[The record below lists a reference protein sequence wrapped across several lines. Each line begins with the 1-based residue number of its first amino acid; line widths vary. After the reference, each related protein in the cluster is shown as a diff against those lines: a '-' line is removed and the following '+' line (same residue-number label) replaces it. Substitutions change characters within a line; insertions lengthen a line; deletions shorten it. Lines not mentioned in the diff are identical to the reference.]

1 MERFAVFVFLLL
13 SLHVIACSLGSFL
26 FPHSAVVS
34 WLTNSFLKSA
44 VYALV
49 GDPREGSGR
58 IDGRRHVSLV
68 TPPTIGSERLKGKKM
83 LVFSG
88 TLCTRI
94 DR

>member
-1 MERFAVFVFLLL
+1 MVF
-13 SLHVIACSLGSFL
+13 
-26 FPHSAVVS
+26 
-34 WLTNSFLKSA
+34 WLTNGFLKSA

-58 IDGRRHVSLV
+58 VDGGRHVSSV
-68 TPPTIGSERLKGKKM
+68 TPPTIGSERLKEKKM

>member
-13 SLHVIACSLGSFL
+13 SPCHYMFFGQLSF
-26 FPHSAVVS
+26 SAVVS
-34 WLTNSFLKSA
+34 WLTNGFLKSA

-58 IDGRRHVSLV
+58 IDGRGRRHVSSV
-68 TPPTIGSERLKGKKM
+68 TPPTIGSERLKEKKM